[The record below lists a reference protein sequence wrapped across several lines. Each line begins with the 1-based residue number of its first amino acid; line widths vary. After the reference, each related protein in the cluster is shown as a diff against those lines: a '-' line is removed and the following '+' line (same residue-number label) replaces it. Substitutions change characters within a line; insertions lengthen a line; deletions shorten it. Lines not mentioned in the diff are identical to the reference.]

1 MTAFANMT
9 RKELKQTLR
18 TLQDEYNEYKA
29 LDLKLNMARGKPES
43 AQFDLSTPMLTNI
56 QTPQDCISEDGTDC
70 RNYGILDGLPEAKRL
85 MAVMLDTEP
94 DNVFV
99 YGNSSLLA
107 MYDTLSRIM
116 RFGVGDGKPWS
127 SYPHGIK
134 WICPVPGYDRHF
146 AICQEFNIDMIPVP
160 LNENGPD
167 MDKVEAL
174 VANDATIKG
183 MWCVPKYSNPSGCTY
198 SEEVVQRLAHM
209 GCAADDFRIFWDNAY
224 SVHHLYGPER
234 QDYLPDIEKACNEAG
249 HPNRYYKF
257 ASTSKVTFSGAG
269 IAAIATSPRNLADE
283 LSHLSLQTIGFDKI
297 NQLRHARFLKDA
309 EGIAEHMSKHAAI
322 LRPKFEL
329 VQEKLSSGLVDVT
342 EASWS
347 KPNGGYFV
355 SFDAPSQTAKRI
367 VALAKEAGV
376 VLTSAGATWPYGKD
390 PRDSNIRIAPTMP
403 PIDELSMAL
412 DVFVCCVKIAYI
424 EKLLG
429 EHFNESEMLGFFSQF
444 RSSYASK
451 GCAGKLRAIRSA
463 KCN

>member
-1 MTAFANMT
+1 MTAFVNMT
-9 RKELKQTLR
+9 RSELKVELDALR
-18 TLQDEYNEYKA
+18 TEYNEFKA
-29 LDLKLNMARGKPES
+29 KDLRLNMARGKPEA

-56 QTPQDCISEDGTDC
+56 ATAQDCFSEDGTDC

-94 DNVFV
+94 ENVFI

-107 MYDTLSRIM
+107 MYDTISRIM

-127 SYPHGIK
+127 SYKHGIK

-146 AICQEFNIDMIPVP
+146 AICEEFGIDMISVP
-160 LNENGPD
+160 LLEDGPD
-167 MDKVEAL
+167 MDMVEAL
-174 VANDATIKG
+174 VASDATIKG
-183 MWCVPKYSNPSGCTY
+183 MWCVPKYSNPSGITY
-198 SEEVVQRLAHM
+198 SDEVVHRLAKM
-209 GCAADDFRIFWDNAY
+209 STAADDFRIFWDNAY
-224 SVHHLYGPER
+224 SVHHLYVPKR
-234 QDYLPDIEKACNEAG
+234 QDKLMDIEKACNEAG

-283 LSHLSLQTIGFDKI
+283 LTHLSLQTIGFDKI

-309 EGIAEHMSKHAAI
+309 EGIANHMAKHAEI

-329 VQEKLSSGLVDVT
+329 VQERLKDGLQDVT

-355 SFDAPSQTAKRI
+355 SFNAPRHTAMRI
-367 VALAKEAGV
+367 VTLAKEAGV

-403 PIDELSMAL
+403 PIEDLDMAL
-412 DVFVCCVKIAYI
+412 SVFICCVKIAYA

-429 EHFNESEMLGFFSQF
+429 EHFENQESEGFF
-444 RSSYASK
+444 A
-451 GCAGKLRAIRSA
+451 
-463 KCN
+463 

>member
-9 RKELKQTLR
+9 RGELKTALDALR
-18 TLQDEYNEYKA
+18 SEYYNYKA
-29 LDLKLNMARGKPES
+29 QGLKLNMARGKPEA

-56 QTPQDCISEDGTDC
+56 ATVEDCFSEDGTDC

-94 DNVFV
+94 ENVFV

-127 SYPHGIK
+127 SYRHGIK

-146 AICQEFNIDMIPVP
+146 AICEEFGIDMIPVP
-160 LNENGPD
+160 LLEDGPD
-167 MDKVEAL
+167 MDKVESL
-174 VANDATIKG
+174 VAGDATIKG
-183 MWCVPKYSNPSGCTY
+183 MWCVPKYSNPSGITY
-198 SEEVVQRLAHM
+198 SDEVVRRLARM
-209 GCAADDFRIFWDNAY
+209 STAADDFRIFWDNAY
-224 SVHHLYGPER
+224 CVHHLYGPER
-234 QDYLPDIEKACNEAG
+234 QDQLMDIEKACNKAG

-257 ASTSKVTFSGAG
+257 ASTSKMTFSGAG

-283 LSHLSLQTIGFDKI
+283 LAHLSLQTIGFDKI

-309 EGIAEHMSKHAAI
+309 DGIAEHMAKHADI

-329 VQEKLSSGLVDVT
+329 VQKRLSEGLQDVT

-347 KPNGGYFV
+347 NPNGGYFV
-355 SFDAPSQTAKRI
+355 SFNAPKHTATRI

-376 VLTSAGATWPYGKD
+376 VLTGAGATWPYGND
-390 PRDSNIRIAPTMP
+390 PRDSNIRIAPSMP
-403 PIDELSMAL
+403 QLDELDKAL
-412 DVFVCCVKIAYI
+412 SVFICCVKIAYT

-429 EHFNESEMLGFFSQF
+429 EYFDAKESEGFFS
-444 RSSYASK
+444 
-451 GCAGKLRAIRSA
+451 
-463 KCN
+463 

>member
-1 MTAFANMT
+1 MTTLANMT
-9 RKELKQTLR
+9 RSELKTALSALR
-18 TLQDEYNEYKA
+18 EQYNAFKA
-29 LDLKLNMARGKPES
+29 SGLKLNMARGKPEA

-56 QTPQDCISEDGTDC
+56 ATAQDCLSEDGTDC

-94 DNVFV
+94 ENVFV

-127 SYPHGIK
+127 SYRHGIK

-146 AICQEFNIDMIPVP
+146 AICEEFGIDMIAVP
-160 LNENGPD
+160 LLEDGPD
-167 MDKVEAL
+167 MDQVEAL
-174 VANDATIKG
+174 VASDATIKG
-183 MWCVPKYSNPSGCTY
+183 MWCVPKYSNPTGITY
-198 SEEVVQRLAHM
+198 SDAVVHRLARM
-209 GCAADDFRIFWDNAY
+209 STAADDFRIFWDNAY
-224 SVHHLYGPER
+224 SVHHLYGPDQ
-234 QDYLPDIEKACNEAG
+234 QDTLTDIETACNEAG

-283 LSHLSLQTIGFDKI
+283 LAHLSLQTIGFDKI

-309 EGIAEHMSKHAAI
+309 EGIAAHMAKHAEI

-329 VQEKLSSGLVDVT
+329 VQKRFESNLQDVT

-347 KPNGGYFV
+347 KPRGGYFI
-355 SFDAPSQTAKRI
+355 SFNAPKHTATRI

-376 VLTSAGATWPYGKD
+376 VLTSAGATWPYGND
-390 PRDSNIRIAPTMP
+390 PRDSNIRIAPSMP
-403 PIDELSMAL
+403 PIQELDEAL
-412 DVFVCCVKIAYI
+412 DVFICCVKIAYI

-429 EHFNESEMLGFFSQF
+429 KHFENKEDEGFF
-444 RSSYASK
+444 A
-451 GCAGKLRAIRSA
+451 
-463 KCN
+463 

>member
-1 MTAFANMT
+1 MTTLANMT
-9 RKELKQTLR
+9 RSELKTALSALR
-18 TLQDEYNEYKA
+18 EQYNAFKA
-29 LDLKLNMARGKPES
+29 SGLKLNMARGKPEA

-56 QTPQDCISEDGTDC
+56 ATAQDCLSEDGTDC

-94 DNVFV
+94 ENVFV

-127 SYPHGIK
+127 SYRHGIK

-146 AICQEFNIDMIPVP
+146 AICEEFGIDMIAVP
-160 LNENGPD
+160 LLEDGPD
-167 MDKVEAL
+167 MDQVEAL
-174 VANDATIKG
+174 VASDATIKG
-183 MWCVPKYSNPSGCTY
+183 MWCVPKYSNPTGITY
-198 SEEVVQRLAHM
+198 SDAVVHRLARM
-209 GCAADDFRIFWDNAY
+209 STAADDFRIFWDNAY
-224 SVHHLYGPER
+224 SVHHLYGPDQ
-234 QDYLPDIEKACNEAG
+234 QDTLTVIETACNEAG

-283 LSHLSLQTIGFDKI
+283 LAHLSLQTIGFDKI

-309 EGIAEHMSKHAAI
+309 EGIAAHMAKHAEI

-329 VQEKLSSGLVDVT
+329 VQKRFESNLQDVT

-347 KPNGGYFV
+347 KPRGGYFI
-355 SFDAPSQTAKRI
+355 SFNAPKHTATRI

-376 VLTSAGATWPYGKD
+376 VLTSAGATWPYGND
-390 PRDSNIRIAPTMP
+390 PRDSNIRIAPSMP
-403 PIDELSMAL
+403 PIQELDEAL
-412 DVFVCCVKIAYI
+412 DVFICCVKIAYI

-429 EHFNESEMLGFFSQF
+429 KHFENKEDEGFFS
-444 RSSYASK
+444 
-451 GCAGKLRAIRSA
+451 
-463 KCN
+463 